1 MFEQA
6 RVILQ
11 YECLLVAVGFCD
23 ASDSELFPRYM
34 IIAEEVQA
42 LKKQVAADGEAGFH
56 APTSFSGPTISRKTS
71 DFCLTSLAGTRA
83 GLTGRMRADLNA
95 ATEKFTGHMS
105 EEMNEMAKEM
115 REMKSELTAQVA
127 MTSEIQSEMK
137 ELKTLLLK
145 NLLSADAK

>member
-1 MFEQA
+1 
-6 RVILQ
+6 
-11 YECLLVAVGFCD
+11 
-23 ASDSELFPRYM
+23 
-34 IIAEEVQA
+34 
-42 LKKQVAADGEAGFH
+42 
-56 APTSFSGPTISRKTS
+56 
-71 DFCLTSLAGTRA
+71 
-83 GLTGRMRADLNA
+83 MRADLNA

>member
-56 APTSFSGPTISRKTS
+56 APTSFSIPTISRKTS

-95 ATEKFTGHMS
+95 ATEKVTGHMS